1 MPPRLT
7 SENVITAENVR
18 IYCPLDGCEL
28 EVETLADVS
37 RMHDLS
43 VTMGSE
49 GTGEG
54 KIADVC
60 FPEEH
65 LNKCECGRRLE
76 SRS

>member
-1 MPPRLT
+1 M
-7 SENVITAENVR
+7 ITAENVR
-18 IYCPLDGCEL
+18 IYCPPDGCEL
-28 EVETLADVS
+28 KVETLADVS

-43 VTMGSE
+43 VTMESE

-60 FPEEH
+60 FPEER